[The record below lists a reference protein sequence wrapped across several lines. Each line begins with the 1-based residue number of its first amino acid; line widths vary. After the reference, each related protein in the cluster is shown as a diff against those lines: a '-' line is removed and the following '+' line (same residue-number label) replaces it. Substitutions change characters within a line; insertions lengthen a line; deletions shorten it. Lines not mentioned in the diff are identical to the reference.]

1 MTLFSRLGS
10 EPRSTR
16 HAELE
21 LAMPL
26 SWTPLALRARRLF
39 VEWPYALLVQRGV
52 FGLLALSG
60 GAAMAGGAIALLAHS
75 ATTDPLPLGLPWMH
89 GHVRLHAPSGFFLA
103 IVGLAVL
110 AASLYGPGHLSAAL
124 GVLYALQQ
132 NNLKRLL
139 ASSSIENVGII
150 AMGVG
155 FSMIFLGTGLAE
167 LGAIGRL
174 AALYHAL
181 NHSVFKNLLFLAVG
195 SVLRQAHEAYR
206 NSAPAFLHLRPGGW
220 TRGYRGQIDGF
231 GRRAGD
237 GRDAVRQ
244 DAGVPRAGLSRLRLS
259 LEPARHVEPCHSG
272 SGLIAGRDETRG

>member
-1 MTLFSRLGS
+1 MSLF
-10 EPRSTR
+10 
-16 HAELE
+16 
-21 LAMPL
+21 LAYL
-26 SWTPLALRARRLF
+26 SVQCALLSSALALLSEHRTALERLANRLARLVPSADWSERARRLF
-39 VEWPYALLVQRGV
+39 VD
-52 FGLLALSG
+52 SG
-60 GAAMAGGAIALLAHS
+60 GPAMAGGAIALLAHS
-75 ATTDPLPLGLPWMH
+75 VTTDQLPLGLLWMH
-89 GHVRLHAPSGFFLA
+89 WHVHLDVLSGFFLA
-103 IVGLAVL
+103 IVGLGHPGRE
-110 AASLYGPGHLSAAL
+110 LYGPGYISAAL

-150 AMGVG
+150 AMGLG

-167 LGAIGRL
+167 LGAIGCL
-174 AALYHAL
+174 AALYHAI

-195 SVLRQAHEAYR
+195 SVLRQAREAYR

-231 GRRAGD
+231 GRRPSD
-237 GRDAVRQ
+237 SRDAVRQ
-244 DAGVPRAGLSRLRLS
+244 DAGVPRAGLFRLRLS